1 MITGVIAVVTLNSV
15 AVVSALIIALLN
27 CWKIGLLSLAGAPFL
42 FLVSFI
48 HISVV
53 KRMATKS

>member
-1 MITGVIAVVTLNSV
+1 MITGVIAVVALNSV
-15 AVVSALIIALLN
+15 AVVCSLIVALVN

-48 HISVV
+48 HVSVS